1 MLESGNHREIGN
13 FLQQFDT
20 FWRDIYSELVKNLPK
35 YTKFTSSQH
44 DRLLELGS
52 FDDFGPTYLFTVLP
66 QFGYGGPNQDERLRR
81 LLVDYT
87 PKFYENREGNQMD
100 IKLSQDDLQQFSE
113 FLYSKA
119 GMIDENDDGN
129 LSKLFLIALYNYVG
143 DDNSGR
149 DVLFKRK
156 ENISFISESSGRT
169 LVGFDEEEKTSWK
182 IYNYTNVNQPDN
194 FYVVHCIPFYEDDEG
209 TVHAFFLQ
217 PGDKDAKPHTSNEPK
232 SGDSE
237 DERPPIKQIVEIPP
251 ISDDSEQIDMR
262 EILKS
267 IQFHSI
273 PAALLFG
280 SKLKSQ
286 LEKEGIESKGKV
298 WRTWR
303 NKWFPP
309 EDIPEGVE
317 PIVHIIEELS
327 EGEWDVL
334 ELDAGTSKTIRKK
347 PQDIVCKNCNSS
359 TQVKANW
366 RKHDGDGGGHDWSCL
381 SCEHDIDVEGN
392 CLTSR
397 YGECKACGLPH
408 LYLMLQ

>member
-1 MLESGNHREIGN
+1 
-13 FLQQFDT
+13 
-20 FWRDIYSELVKNLPK
+20 
-35 YTKFTSSQH
+35 
-44 DRLLELGS
+44 
-52 FDDFGPTYLFTVLP
+52 
-66 QFGYGGPNQDERLRR
+66 
-81 LLVDYT
+81 
-87 PKFYENREGNQMD
+87 
-100 IKLSQDDLQQFSE
+100 
-113 FLYSKA
+113 
-119 GMIDENDDGN
+119 
-129 LSKLFLIALYNYVG
+129 
-143 DDNSGR
+143 
-149 DVLFKRK
+149 
-156 ENISFISESSGRT
+156 
-169 LVGFDEEEKTSWK
+169 
-182 IYNYTNVNQPDN
+182 
-194 FYVVHCIPFYEDDEG
+194 
-209 TVHAFFLQ
+209 
-217 PGDKDAKPHTSNEPK
+217 
-232 SGDSE
+232 
-237 DERPPIKQIVEIPP
+237 
-251 ISDDSEQIDMR
+251 MR

-397 YGECKACGLPH
+397 YGECLACEGYPICEGCNERQYFTDQGE
-408 LYLMLQ
+408 LYFCHNCHMHDKS